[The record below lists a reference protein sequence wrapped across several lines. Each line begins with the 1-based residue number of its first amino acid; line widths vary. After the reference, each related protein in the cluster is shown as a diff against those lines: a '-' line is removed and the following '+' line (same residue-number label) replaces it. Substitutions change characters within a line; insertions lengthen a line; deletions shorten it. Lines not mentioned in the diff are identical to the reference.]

1 MRDLY
6 IQIKR
11 DTKKGKEMRELA
23 FDMKQNGIELRKL
36 QDDLYKRTE
45 FKKNFLKAR
54 SELNGLDE
62 WTVRETKGTKHK
74 R

>member
-11 DTKKGKEMRELA
+11 DTKKSKEMRELA

-62 WTVRETKGTKHK
+62 
-74 R
+74 

>member
-1 MRDLY
+1 MNEVY
-6 IQIKR
+6 KQISKDIR
-11 DTKKGKEMRELA
+11 KGKEMRELA

-62 WTVRETKGTKHK
+62 
-74 R
+74 

>member
-6 IQIKR
+6 IQISR
-11 DTKKGKEMRELA
+11 DTKKSKEMRKLA
-23 FDMKQNGIELRKL
+23 LDEGIKGMELRRI

-54 SELNGLDE
+54 GEINA
-62 WTVRETKGTKHK
+62 RE
-74 R
+74 RNEDN

>member
-11 DTKKGKEMRELA
+11 DTKKSKEMRELA